1 MLFFGLLRGH
11 TKSQLLIKFSLI
23 ILTFFKVILK
33 AAQPKSEL
41 SSNTS
46 GFALFKREFDH
57 S

>member
-1 MLFFGLLRGH
+1 MLFCGLSRGH

-46 GFALFKREFDH
+46 GFALV
-57 S
+57 